1 MSKRIALNAT
11 IDLDLMMEL
20 KQRSGDNPNF
30 SSYIEDVL
38 RAGLANTQ
46 SLTGDR
52 DKDVKTLVMRL
63 AGIIKDLIALY
74 KN

>member
-11 IDLDLMMEL
+11 IDFDLMIEL

-30 SSYIEDVL
+30 SSYVEDIL

-46 SLTGDR
+46 SLTGDK
-52 DKDVKTLVMRL
+52 DKDVKTLVMRI
-63 AGIIKDLIALY
+63 AGLVKDLIALY